1 MKTITL
7 INIAAEAISVC
18 TTLCS
23 IIIGRA
29 KDDPEVDRTACEL
42 SGSHY
47 LAMSESMTVV
57 RELLKE
63 IPEKLRSEELDQ
75 RRSDFYVHLF
85 AENDLY
91 DLNKLHSACHQ
102 MHSII
107 YKILNYGRDAL
118 ELYS

>member
-63 IPEKLRSEELDQ
+63 FPEKLLTEELDDK
-75 RRSDFYVHLF
+75 RLNFYVHLF
-85 AENDLY
+85 AEDDLY

-102 MHSII
+102 MHKDI
-107 YKILNYGRDAL
+107 YQMLNDARDAL
-118 ELYS
+118 ELYT

>member
-1 MKTITL
+1 MKTMTIL
-7 INIAAEAISVC
+7 NIAAEAISTV
-18 TTLCS
+18 TTACNVILAQ
-23 IIIGRA
+23 A
-29 KDDPEVDRTACEL
+29 KDDPEVDHSAAVLDSDR
-42 SGSHY
+42 Y
-47 LAMSESMTVV
+47 LLMSQSMTVV

-63 IPEKLRSEELDQ
+63 LPEKILTEEINQ
-75 RRSDFYVHLF
+75 RRYDFYVHLF

-107 YKILNYGRDAL
+107 YKIMNDGLDAL